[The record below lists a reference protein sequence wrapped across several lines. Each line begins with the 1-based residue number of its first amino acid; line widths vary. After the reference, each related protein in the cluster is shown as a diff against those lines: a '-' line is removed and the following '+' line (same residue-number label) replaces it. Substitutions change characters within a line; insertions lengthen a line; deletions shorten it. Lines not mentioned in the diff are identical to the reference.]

1 VSRRSKEC
9 AKCWWAEVLR
19 RCEMRFCAWVSAVRR
34 VDGEAAER
42 ALGLRGVNSG
52 SVGAG
57 GGGERGV
64 CGAVK
69 EDVAEVKNADGES
82 LEGVRGA
89 VKEDEDG
96 GVGVRGK
103 RFPEEGEEET
113 CGVGIVRGT
122 VMARVVGRKSW

>member
-1 VSRRSKEC
+1 
-9 AKCWWAEVLR
+9 
-19 RCEMRFCAWVSAVRR
+19 

-57 GGGERGV
+57 SGGGERGV

-69 EDVAEVKNADGES
+69 EDVAEVKTADGES

-103 RFPEEGEEET
+103 RCPEEEEVA
-113 CGVGIVRGT
+113 CGVGIVRET
-122 VMARVVGRKSW
+122 VMARVVGRESW